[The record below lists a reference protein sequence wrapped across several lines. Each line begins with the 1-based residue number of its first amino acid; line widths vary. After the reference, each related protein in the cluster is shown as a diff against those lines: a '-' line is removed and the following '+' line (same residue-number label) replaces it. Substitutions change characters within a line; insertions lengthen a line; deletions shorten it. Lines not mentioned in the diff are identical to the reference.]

1 MVLARY
7 RAALRTG
14 GVGRLLW
21 TSLLARMPNGMSA
34 LAILLLVTRENG
46 YARAGLV
53 TGSYVAAAGL
63 SNLMLSRAVDRIG
76 PRPVLVSTAAGYAA
90 GLVAL
95 ALVPADD
102 YVAELLLGVAAG
114 ASSPPVVAVVRG
126 LWPRLLEPDVAQVV
140 YGLEATAQE
149 LVFISGPALVA
160 LVAGLAGSPAAVML
174 TAAFAFVGTLA
185 FASSPALRATAR
197 PAHRVRHRLMRQTRL
212 PLYVAVGAALTI
224 ALNMTDVGVVA
235 FVSGRHASAGAGVV
249 LALWSAGSMVG
260 GLLFGVRSAAVDD
273 AAVGRST
280 VAIAISVAVA
290 AASPGPVGL
299 AVVLFVGGSTVAP
312 GLARLYARVGAVAP
326 AGASTE
332 AFGWIAV
339 GLLAGSSIGAALG
352 GVVVDALGPRT
363 DFLLAAV
370 APAATG
376 IAVLLW
382 LRRRDAVPAAA
393 EPLPS

>member
-7 RAALRTG
+7 RAVLRTG

-34 LAILLLVTRENG
+34 LAILLLVTRQNG

-53 TGSYVAAAGL
+53 TGAYVAAAGL
-63 SNLMLSRAVDRIG
+63 SNLLLSRAVDRVG
-76 PRPVLVSTAAGYAA
+76 PRPILISTAAGYAA
-90 GLVAL
+90 GLTAL
-95 ALVPADD
+95 ALVPADA

-114 ASSPPVVAVVRG
+114 ASSPPVVSVVRG
-126 LWPRLLEPDVAQVV
+126 LWPRLLEPEVARVV

-160 LVAGLAGSPAAVML
+160 LIAGTAGAPAAVIV

-185 FASSPALRATAR
+185 FASAPALRPADR
-197 PAHRVRHRLMRQTRL
+197 PSQRVRHQLMRTTRL
-212 PLYVAVGAALTI
+212 PLYVAVAVALTI

-249 LALWSAGSMVG
+249 LALWSVGSMVG
-260 GLLFGVRSAAVDD
+260 GLLFGVRQGRPDD

-280 VAIAISVAVA
+280 LAIAVSIA
-290 AASPGPVGL
+290 AAALSPGPVGL

-312 GLARLYARVGAVAP
+312 GLARLYAQVGAAAP
-326 AGASTE
+326 EGASTE
-332 AFGWIAV
+332 AFGWVAV
-339 GLLAGSSIGAALG
+339 GLLTGSSVGAAVG
-352 GVVVDALGPRT
+352 GVVVDGLGARV

-370 APAATG
+370 APAVTG
-376 IAVLLW
+376 LTVLVW
-382 LRRRDAVPAAA
+382 LRRRNAAPATAD
-393 EPLPS
+393 PLPS